1 MGEEAGLGDM
11 KPGRDRLLWIMGAW
25 LHGVALPHPWL
36 LPGTPTAEDL
46 VGVAEESCS

>member
-25 LHGVALPHPWL
+25 LHGVALPHR
-36 LPGTPTAEDL
+36 G
-46 VGVAEESCS
+46 CSLERRQQRIL